1 MSDARMKKNL
11 FQIPV
16 VGVCDTHP
24 LVTEVLMDCDELY
37 AASISSC
44 DTLTSGR
51 MRGDSVD
58 VRAVPVV
65 FIVECIREEA
75 TVH

>member
-1 MSDARMKKNL
+1 MSDARMKKKS
-11 FQIPV
+11 FA
-16 VGVCDTHP
+16 DTGGRSMWSP
-24 LVTEVLMDCDELY
+24 PFGDRGPDEVH

-44 DTLTSGR
+44 DTLTSGK
-51 MRGDSVD
+51 MRGDSVE

-75 TVH
+75 TVQ